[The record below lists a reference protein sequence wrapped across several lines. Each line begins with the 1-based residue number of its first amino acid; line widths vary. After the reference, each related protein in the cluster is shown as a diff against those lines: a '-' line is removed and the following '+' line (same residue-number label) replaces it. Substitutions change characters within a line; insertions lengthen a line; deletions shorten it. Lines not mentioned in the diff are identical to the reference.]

1 MQFGLIPYS
10 PGIGG
15 YIAEFCPGPNNGQR
29 LSAQSVFMDGDAFEA
44 LVFVVESFSMKGPV
58 TVEGAAL
65 GRLSEDLEDTARRVS
80 HAESPKAIWPYNA
93 SYGYTQFNSVRD
105 WPAERQDFT
114 KMLLDLRAWVQELRD
129 GGKAL
134 TIHHG

>member
-10 PGIGG
+10 PGLGG
-15 YIAEFCPGPNNGQR
+15 YIAEFCPGPNEGLR
-29 LSAQSVFMDGDAFEA
+29 RSEQSVFMDGDAFEA
-44 LVFVVESFSMKGPV
+44 LVFVIESFSMKGPV
-58 TVEGAAL
+58 TVDGAAL
-65 GRLSEDLEDTARRVS
+65 GRLTEELEETARRVS

-105 WPAERQDFT
+105 WPSERQAFT
-114 KMLLDLRAWVQELRD
+114 KMLRDLGAWVQGLSDD
-129 GGKAL
+129 GKSL